1 MSPSPPPSPMSIS
14 SLIDDDD
21 EDHRGGAADDDV
33 VVHILK
39 INVLYNK
46 KHAAF
51 PTRGR
56 LKLSKQNLVFRTSS
70 NGSTVSPGGGGS
82 TTSSSSSGRFTI
94 TWELD
99 SINIEKYRGKI
110 SGGIKII
117 PIVRPDMMMEGEVVV
132 EGGSREEFIFTM
144 VNDRSYRIIHEAVIE
159 AKVNGAMKKVRRETL
174 EIMENSS
181 VGLRES
187 LYVAGDEY
195 GDLVGTQRLPL
206 FVRPLQFI
214 CLLIIRLI
222 SYLFRKCT
230 GRRISGPRDTHDALH
245 GILTCT
251 HQISYAASKLSLSEG
266 RMRSIQKDIDSIRE
280 SITKIKQIHMRCQ
293 STYMACGS
301 VADASTPSRAFL
313 ETTGVSI
320 AKIISIVAL
329 VWYAIRRVV
338 NIPLFRFDQMK
349 LVRHPPTVIRAVRDA
364 NDMVD
369 AVIEFTW
376 KDARD
381 SVMSSKID
389 EEAERIR
396 ILLFNIK
403 LCSAAGE

>member
-1 MSPSPPPSPMSIS
+1 
-14 SLIDDDD
+14 
-21 EDHRGGAADDDV
+21 
-33 VVHILK
+33 
-39 INVLYNK
+39 
-46 KHAAF
+46 
-51 PTRGR
+51 
-56 LKLSKQNLVFRTSS
+56 
-70 NGSTVSPGGGGS
+70 
-82 TTSSSSSGRFTI
+82 
-94 TWELD
+94 
-99 SINIEKYRGKI
+99 
-110 SGGIKII
+110 
-117 PIVRPDMMMEGEVVV
+117 
-132 EGGSREEFIFTM
+132 
-144 VNDRSYRIIHEAVIE
+144 
-159 AKVNGAMKKVRRETL
+159 
-174 EIMENSS
+174 
-181 VGLRES
+181 
-187 LYVAGDEY
+187 
-195 GDLVGTQRLPL
+195 
-206 FVRPLQFI
+206 
-214 CLLIIRLI
+214 
-222 SYLFRKCT
+222 
-230 GRRISGPRDTHDALH
+230 
-245 GILTCT
+245 
-251 HQISYAASKLSLSEG
+251 
-266 RMRSIQKDIDSIRE
+266 
-280 SITKIKQIHMRCQ
+280 
-293 STYMACGS
+293 MACGS